1 MSVLCL
7 TRRGRRQG
15 AEALRQQHHQFY
27 SGGGVEGGC
36 ELGCEG
42 NAKAEAAYPH
52 VCAGGGREE
61 GAIGPYGWTGEPWG
75 IGPWRYSEP
84 VSNAEGGRW
93 PEGGTFREEEVIGP
107 DAGKGTVGGLGLP
120 AIIPEGHHAAEAAQC
135 SRKPEALQDV
145 VGDASFK

>member
-15 AEALRQQHHQFY
+15 AEALRQQHRQFY
-27 SGGGVEGGC
+27 SGGGVEGGG
-36 ELGCEG
+36 ELAREG
-42 NAKAEAAYPH
+42 NAQAEAANPH

-61 GAIGPYGWTGEPWG
+61 GAIGPHGWTGKPWG

-84 VSNAEGGRW
+84 VSYAEGGRW
-93 PEGGTFREEEVIGP
+93 PEGGTFRQEEVIGP
-107 DAGKGTVGGLGLP
+107 DAGKGAVGGLGLP

-135 SRKPEALQDV
+135 SREPEALQDV
-145 VGDASFK
+145 VGDARFK